1 MPSNGAASHVAP
13 LPRVPARAVAPVSS
27 RETIAHDILLAMVQ
41 ADHVCWSDDKQI
53 AAAAHDAVRL
63 ADEFLSALE
72 NP

>member
-1 MPSNGAASHVAP
+1 MPTGAASHIAP
-13 LPRVPARAVAPVSS
+13 INGALEHRVRGATPS
-27 RETIAHDILLAMVQ
+27 REVVAHDILLAMVQ

-63 ADEFLSALE
+63 ADEFINALE